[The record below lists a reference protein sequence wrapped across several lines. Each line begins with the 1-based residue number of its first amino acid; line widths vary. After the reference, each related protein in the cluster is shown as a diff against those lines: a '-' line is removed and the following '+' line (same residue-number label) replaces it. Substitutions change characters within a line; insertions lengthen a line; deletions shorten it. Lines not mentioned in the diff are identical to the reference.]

1 MSVVT
6 GGIKEANRKIKKNLE
21 DKAADW
27 KRSMKARPS
36 LRTMSRSIETKN
48 LRPTRR
54 MLRGLSG

>member
-6 GGIKEANRKIKKNLE
+6 GGIKEANRKIKNLE